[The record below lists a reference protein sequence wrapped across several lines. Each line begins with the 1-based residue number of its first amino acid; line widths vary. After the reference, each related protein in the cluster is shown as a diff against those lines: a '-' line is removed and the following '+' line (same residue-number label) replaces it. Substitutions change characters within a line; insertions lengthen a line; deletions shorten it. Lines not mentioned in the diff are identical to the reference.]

1 MSTLL
6 RWILATVAFPI
17 GGFVGHAVGGPSAT
31 LPAALISGIIAGAVI
46 GLGQALALALRPQAI
61 ALWAAATAAGLGLA
75 LAVLTAI
82 NGQIDS
88 TVDAV
93 ILGAASGLVI
103 GAGQAALLARERV
116 ANAWIWV
123 VASSAAWAV
132 GWLVTSGAV
141 GVGLAPGWPVYGLS
155 GAVVSQVITGVVL
168 WKLMPSAS
176 AASAQA

>member
-17 GGFVGHAVGGPSAT
+17 GGFLGHAVGGPAAT
-31 LPAALISGIIAGAVI
+31 LAAALISGVIAGAAI
-46 GLGQALALALRPQAI
+46 GLGQGLALALRPQTI
-61 ALWAAATAAGLGLA
+61 ALWVAATAAGLGLA

-93 ILGAASGLVI
+93 ILGAASGLAI
-103 GAGQAALLARERV
+103 GAGQAALLTRERIG
-116 ANAWIWV
+116 NAWIWV

-132 GWLVTSGAV
+132 GWLITSGAV

-155 GAVVSQVITGVVL
+155 GAVVSQVITGIVM
-168 WKLMPSAS
+168 WKLMPIEA

>member
-17 GGFVGHAVGGPSAT
+17 GGYVGHAVGGPAAT

-46 GLGQALALALRPQAI
+46 GLGQALALGLRPQAI
-61 ALWAAATAAGLGLA
+61 ALWAAAIAAGLGLA
-75 LAVLTAI
+75 LAVVTAI
-82 NGQIDS
+82 IGQIDS
-88 TVDAV
+88 TADAV
-93 ILGAASGLVI
+93 ILGAASGLAI

-116 ANAWIWV
+116 GNAWIWV

-132 GWLVTSGAV
+132 GWLITSGAV

-155 GAVVSQVITGVVL
+155 GAVVSQVITGVVM
-168 WKLMPSAS
+168 WKLMPSEA
-176 AASAQA
+176 AASAPA

>member
-17 GGFVGHAVGGPSAT
+17 GGFVGHAVGGPAAT
-31 LPAALISGIIAGAVI
+31 LPGALISGIIAGAVI
-46 GLGQALALALRPQAI
+46 GLGQALALGLRPQAI
-61 ALWAAATAAGLGLA
+61 VLWAAATAAGLGLA
-75 LAVLTAI
+75 LAVVTAI
-82 NGQIDS
+82 IGQIDS
-88 TVDAV
+88 TADAV
-93 ILGAASGLVI
+93 ILGAASGLAI

-116 ANAWIWV
+116 GNAWIWV

-132 GWLVTSGAV
+132 GWLITSGAV

-155 GAVVSQVITGVVL
+155 GAVVSQVITGIVM
-168 WKLMPSAS
+168 WKLMPSEA